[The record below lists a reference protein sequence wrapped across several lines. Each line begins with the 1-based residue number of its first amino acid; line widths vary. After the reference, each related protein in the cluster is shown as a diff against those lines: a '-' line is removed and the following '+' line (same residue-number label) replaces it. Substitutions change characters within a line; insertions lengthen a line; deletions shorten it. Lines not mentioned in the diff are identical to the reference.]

1 MNRKGGP
8 EAEEPDGLEDRL
20 TPGAGRVLFEKLVCD
35 RPSIN
40 ERRNVV
46 QLLSRISSAMRLRA
60 AAQSRSAVRSETSR
74 LSAVSDTVKPAK

>member
-8 EAEEPDGLEDRL
+8 EVEEPDSLEDRL
-20 TPGAGRVLFEKLVCD
+20 TPGAGKVLFEKLVRD

-40 ERRNVV
+40 ERRSVI